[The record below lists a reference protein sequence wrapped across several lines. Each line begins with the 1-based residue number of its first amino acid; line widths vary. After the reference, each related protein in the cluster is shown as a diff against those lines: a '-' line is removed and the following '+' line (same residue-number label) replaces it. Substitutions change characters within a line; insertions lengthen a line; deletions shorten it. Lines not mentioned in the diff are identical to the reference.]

1 MCFELGIFMPIFSL
15 KMLLEPWVEVDPAD
29 DCKIVNLCA
38 DSRRVQKGDLFVAL
52 PGLRTNGQSFIQ
64 DAIKRGAVA
73 VLREDRD
80 DAYTLTPSPTD
91 GKGEFKGAPN
101 PASSP
106 VPIIPIPHLSQE
118 LGNIAARFYQYPSQ
132 SLNIIG
138 VTGTNGKTSC
148 THWIA
153 SALNNLG
160 QSCGVIGTLGS
171 AFPATTNSAFNT
183 SEKPSITSETFTTPG
198 PIQLQQTLRNFVDQ
212 QVSSVAMEVSS
223 HGLAQNR
230 VGGVNFDIG
239 VFTNLSQDH
248 LDYHGDIESYAAA
261 KKSLFDWPN
270 LKKRIFN
277 VDDHYGAKWFLEY
290 AEKALKKQV
299 NSPLP
304 QAGEGLE
311 VRVSDETCIAYTLN
325 PENHQNIPRHQL
337 VYASDIHFSQRGI
350 TATIHTPWGEGRL
363 STVLIGRFNLS
374 NLLAVLTSL
383 CLRHI
388 SFEKALDALSHVVSP
403 PGRME
408 VLGGNENP
416 VIIVDYAHTPDAL
429 EQVLKSV
436 SEHCSGQL
444 WCVFGCGGDRDK
456 TKRPIMG
463 RIVEKYADN
472 VVITDDNPRHEEA
485 SAIVHDILT
494 GLVMN
499 SSAIIEHD
507 RRKAI
512 RHAITCAKPNDIIVI
527 AGKGHEH
534 YQQIGDEKF
543 PFSDRVEVLL
553 ALETGAC

>member
-1 MCFELGIFMPIFSL
+1 MPISSL
-15 KMLLEPWVEVDPAD
+15 KLLLDPWVKLDPAD
-29 DCKIVNLCA
+29 DCFVANLCA
-38 DSRRVQKGDLFVAL
+38 DSRKVQKGDLFVAL
-52 PGLRTNGQSFIQ
+52 PGLKTNGQSFIQ
-64 DAIKRGAVA
+64 DAVEKGAVA
-73 VLREDRD
+73 VLCENYGDVN
-80 DAYTLTPSPTD
+80 ALTPAPSPKTCPREGGD
-91 GKGEFKGAPN
+91 GRGENEVLSLGQ
-101 PASSP
+101 SS
-106 VPIIPIPHLSQE
+106 VSIIPIPHLSQE
-118 LGNIAARFYQYPSQ
+118 FGNIVARFYEYPSE

-153 SALNNLG
+153 SALTDLG

-171 AFPATTNSAFNT
+171 VFPGAHNNHTVT
-183 SEKPSITSETFTTPG
+183 STADTYTTPG
-198 PIQLQQTLRNFVDQ
+198 PIQLQQTLRDFVDQ
-212 QVSSVAMEVSS
+212 KVSAVAMEVSS

-230 VGGVNFDIG
+230 VGGVQFDIG

-248 LDYHGDIESYAAA
+248 LDYHGDIESYAMA
-261 KKSLFDWPN
+261 KKRLFDWPH

-277 VDDHYGAKWFLEY
+277 VDDHYGAQWFSEY
-290 AEKALKKQV
+290 AVNDQI

-304 QAGEGLE
+304 QAGEG
-311 VRVSDETCIAYTLN
+311 STCIAYTLN
-325 PENHQNIPRHQL
+325 PENHRTIPSHQL
-337 VYASDIHFSQRGI
+337 VYASDIHFSQQGI
-350 TATIHTPWGEGRL
+350 TATIHTPWGEGL
-363 STVLIGRFNLS
+363 LKTALIGRFNLS
-374 NLLAVLTSL
+374 NLLAVLSSL
-383 CLRHI
+383 CLRQI
-388 SFEKALDALSHVVSP
+388 AFEKALNALSHLASP

-408 VLGGNENP
+408 VLGGNESP

-436 SEHCSGQL
+436 SEHCGGKL

-472 VVITDDNPRHEEA
+472 VVITDDNPRHEVPA
-485 SAIVHDILT
+485 AIVQDILT
-494 GLVMN
+494 GLAMN

-507 RRKAI
+507 RRQAI
-512 RHAITCAKPNDIIVI
+512 RHAVNGAKPNDIIVI

-553 ALETGAC
+553 ALETMSL